1 MRHKQQ
7 KCSYQLGLYKIYK
20 TLYFKLEQTRKIV
33 CSGVVWWLGIISN
46 HFCDPSDISDNS
58 LMILTPVL
66 ADHGAWTCAVNDD
79 RSLETIKDY
88 RHLDIVVEGQIS
100 LSPSNTVLELVE
112 GDMAD
117 LLCSVEEGFPKP
129 DISWGVDRELWGVL
143 NTGSQVGGKSSF
155 VEITIY
161 F

>member
-1 MRHKQQ
+1 M
-7 KCSYQLGLYKIYK
+7 S
-20 TLYFKLEQTRKIV
+20 
-33 CSGVVWWLGIISN
+33 
-46 HFCDPSDISDNS
+46 
-58 LMILTPVL
+58 
-66 ADHGAWTCAVNDD
+66 DD

-100 LSPSNTVLELVE
+100 LSPSNTILELVE

-143 NTGSQVGGKSSF
+143 DTGKQVGTLLKSLVVVSGRYCT
-155 VEITIY
+155 VQQEVSGRYRTAL
-161 F
+161 